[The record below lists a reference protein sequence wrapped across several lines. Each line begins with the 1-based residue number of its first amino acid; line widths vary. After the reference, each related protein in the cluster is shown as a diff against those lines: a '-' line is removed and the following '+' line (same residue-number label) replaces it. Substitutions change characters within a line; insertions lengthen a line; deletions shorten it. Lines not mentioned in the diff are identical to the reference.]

1 MLYFTTYYVDV
12 YETNPCST
20 RVARMIGNLVTNQDF
35 YVIDL
40 EHLPLSVAV
49 KTTDTC

>member
-20 RVARMIGNLVTNQDF
+20 RVAHMIGNLVTNQDF